1 MKLIKTELTPWIL
14 IDWFQTIMYLLISC
28 VLFKIL
34 TNNKNISE
42 KEGMKLSV
50 GLQLE
55 KVDILLAKY

>member
-1 MKLIKTELTPWIL
+1 
-14 IDWFQTIMYLLISC
+14 MYLLISC